1 MFKNKI
7 ASLEGRI
14 ARLEL
19 RISSINSN
27 PTYEEYLSYLGNLEK
42 YLSSYFEYHDRFQFV
57 IPKTNPYPP
66 KIIGYEYDMGMS
78 KKSDIVITAE
88 APFLKIDV
96 NRAYSI
102 REKNCSK
109 KIITDFFDYSESSF
123 DDVRVALMSCIRQVH
138 KP

>member
-1 MFKNKI
+1 
-7 ASLEGRI
+7 
-14 ARLEL
+14 
-19 RISSINSN
+19 
-27 PTYEEYLSYLGNLEK
+27 
-42 YLSSYFEYHDRFQFV
+42 
-57 IPKTNPYPP
+57 
-66 KIIGYEYDMGMS
+66 MGMS
-78 KKSDIVITAE
+78 KKSNIVITAE

-96 NRAYSI
+96 NTAHPI